1 MSDNIQSFI
10 KELAFEEALTNHLLG
25 HGWNEVIM
33 NPTEEELVQNWASII
48 YDNNREIDKL
58 GNYPLTASE
67 MQQVI
72 DKVNM
77 CSSPYDMN
85 RFINAQEV
93 SIKRDNEADTNN
105 FGKEVYLKIFDPME
119 ISSGQSRYQIVRQPK
134 FKTADV
140 MTGDR
145 RGDVMLL
152 INGMPVIHMELKKSG
167 VSVSRA
173 YGQIRKYAHE
183 GVFTGLFS
191 LIQVMRVLLL
201 LLRMF

>member
-1 MSDNIQSFI
+1 MPDNIQSFI
-10 KELAFEEALTNHLLG
+10 KELAFEEALTDHLLG

-33 NPTEEELVQNWASII
+33 NPAEEDLVQNWANII

-93 SIKRDNEADTNN
+93 SIKRDNEADANN

-134 FKTADV
+134 FKTADA

-152 INGMPVIHMELKKSG
+152 INGMPVRLKAKNL
-167 VSVSRA
+167 
-173 YGQIRKYAHE
+173 KTKKH
-183 GVFTGLFS
+183 
-191 LIQVMRVLLL
+191 
-201 LLRMF
+201 